1 VLESFED
8 GTRVK
13 VVERETGAASSV
25 VVPSALLGSAIY
37 ANVRKTYARLVEIAG
52 SPPFDIAFGKRARH
66 ADTFG
71 QLRDSAVELAK
82 EGLQVSR
89 FKGLGEM
96 DAEEL
101 ADTTMDP
108 ANRTLVRVEVEDA
121 AAADRIFSTLMGDQV
136 EPRRQFIEQNA
147 RDVRFLDV

>member
-1 VLESFED
+1 MI
-8 GTRVK
+8 
-13 VVERETGAASSV
+13 ERETGAAATV
-25 VVPSALLGSAIY
+25 VVPVALLESSIY
-37 ANVRKTYARLVEIAG
+37 ANVRRTYDRLTEIVG
-52 SPPFDIAFGKRARH
+52 SPPFGLAFGKKTRH

-71 QLRDSAVELAK
+71 QLRAAALELAK

-101 ADTTMDP
+101 AETTMDP
-108 ANRTLVRVEVEDA
+108 ANRMLIQVEVEDA
-121 AAADRIFSTLMGDQV
+121 AAADTLFSTLMGDQV

-147 RDVRFLDV
+147 KDVKFLDV

>member
-1 VLESFED
+1 TEV
-8 GTRVK
+8 RVI
-13 VVERETGAASSV
+13 ERETGAAASV
-25 VVPSALLGSAIY
+25 VVPSTLFSSPIY
-37 ANVRKTYARLVEIAG
+37 ANVRKTYARLVEIVG
-52 SPPFDIAFGKRARH
+52 HPPFDIAFGKKTRH

-71 QLRDSAVELAK
+71 QLRDAALELAK

-108 ANRTLVRVEVEDA
+108 AHRTLIRVEVEDA
-121 AAADRIFSTLMGDQV
+121 AAADRDRKSTRL
-136 EPRRQFIEQNA
+136 N
-147 RDVRFLDV
+147 